1 MAAGIRIWRLLC
13 TIATW
18 SVWLVNGPPYSGDEN
33 VRVYDPIV
41 EGAENVSVTV
51 WLSPGE
57 MVTGFVPFV
66 SGSIPLPWRMRLT
79 VITSVI
85 FVELLFRWSV
95 AVTVWSLAT
104 APIESVVEI
113 RIVESVSPTVD
124 RLFTRPIPVAS
135 LARSSTVMFLAPSR
149 KLELIVA
156 EKSPFE
162 SVVITFEGDRY
173 LLGAREEDTY
183 A

>member
-1 MAAGIRIWRLLC
+1 MP
-13 TIATW
+13 
-18 SVWLVNGPPYSGDEN
+18 S
-33 VRVYDPIV
+33 
-41 EGAENVSVTV
+41 
-51 WLSPGE
+51 
-57 MVTGFVPFV
+57 
-66 SGSIPLPWRMRLT
+66 RMRLI
-79 VITSVI
+79 VMTSVI
-85 FVELLFRWSV
+85 LVELLFRWSV
-95 AVTVWSLAT
+95 VATVWSLAT

-113 RIVESVSPTVD
+113 RIVESVSPMVD

-135 LARSSTVMFLAPSR
+135 LASKTTVMLLAPRR

-162 SVVITFEGDRY
+162 SVVIRFEGERY

>member
-1 MAAGIRIWRLLC
+1 M
-13 TIATW
+13 
-18 SVWLVNGPPYSGDEN
+18 
-33 VRVYDPIV
+33 
-41 EGAENVSVTV
+41 
-51 WLSPGE
+51 
-57 MVTGFVPFV
+57 
-66 SGSIPLPWRMRLT
+66 T

-95 AVTVWSLAT
+95 AVTVWSFAT
-104 APIESVVEI
+104 VPIDSVVETRTVESDVEI